1 MQVLPNGNLVFPP
14 FRAEDYRQ
22 EVHAQVY
29 SCLARSPAGSVHS
42 RDVNVRAGKWL
53 SSSPLEVAAG
63 SHRTVAWPS
72 VTFLI
77 ETMKR
82 KCVRDWSNHDIK
94 EKKKERK
101 RLAVVEEQA
110 TRERKIAKK
119 KKNNQVFLLL
129 FLSNIFLL
137 SDSLSSILFFEIF
150 YLILIKKLNG
160 KTMARRERLAR
171 QRDTLKKFS
180 FQLFRTANERR
191 IRTFGSIPCN
201 TYRDTY
207 THGEQ
212 NIISGNYPVSL
223 RATRAKISAGIPFIT
238 TSNRCR
244 RRCCCYRY
252 SKPLAGLS
260 ATPSISLSLFDLSRE
275 KFVHGW
281 YDTILIDPVTSHD
294 PLARDIS
301 RDMKYSK

>member
-1 MQVLPNGNLVFPP
+1 M
-14 FRAEDYRQ
+14 
-22 EVHAQVY
+22 
-29 SCLARSPAGSVHS
+29 
-42 RDVNVRAGKWL
+42 
-53 SSSPLEVAAG
+53 
-63 SHRTVAWPS
+63 
-72 VTFLI
+72 I
-77 ETMKR
+77 EPRYKR
-82 KCVRDWSNHDIK
+82 KKKRTKASCCCRGTSNK
-94 EKKKERK
+94 REKNC
-101 RLAVVEEQA
+101 
-110 TRERKIAKK
+110 K

-171 QRDTLKKFS
+171 RRDTLKKFS

-275 KFVHGW
+275 KFVHG
-281 YDTILIDPVTSHD
+281 
-294 PLARDIS
+294 
-301 RDMKYSK
+301 